1 MTEGACP
8 FCDVAADRCFYQGE
22 RVVGLW
28 DAFPVSDG
36 HALLVTRRHVAS
48 WFEATGEERR
58 ELLEAVEAAKAA
70 IEASHTPD
78 GYNIGINIGRAAGQ
92 TIFHLH
98 VHVIPRYTGDV
109 PDPRGGVRHVIPGR
123 GNYLA
128 GRESRPAGGELPHR
142 RPLVGARATIELAHP
157 AMSVDGWFL
166 HRWDQKQRGGA
177 DGAVQ
182 GQAGYERGAALPG
195 TRKER
200 HAQVDR

>member
-1 MTEGACP
+1 VTEGACS
-8 FCDVAADRCFYQGE
+8 FCDVAAERCFYQGE
-22 RVVGLW
+22 RVVGSW

-70 IEASHTPD
+70 GPKASHTPD

-98 VHVIPRYTGDV
+98 VHVIPRYMGDV

-123 GNYLA
+123 ANDLA
-128 GRESRPAGGELPHR
+128 GRAFRPAGGLSHR
-142 RPLVGARATIELAHP
+142 RPRVRRSLISIELA
-157 AMSVDGWFL
+157 
-166 HRWDQKQRGGA
+166 R
-177 DGAVQ
+177 
-182 GQAGYERGAALPG
+182 
-195 TRKER
+195 
-200 HAQVDR
+200 